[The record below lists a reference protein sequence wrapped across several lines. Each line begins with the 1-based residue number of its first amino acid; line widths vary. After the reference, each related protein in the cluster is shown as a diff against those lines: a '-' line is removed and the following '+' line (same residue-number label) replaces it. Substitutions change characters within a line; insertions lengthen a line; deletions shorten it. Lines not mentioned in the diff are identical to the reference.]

1 MVLAKYTSDHAPLP
15 IPGMHFLVG
24 GAMLLIAFAVAF
36 PGLAAHKTD
45 KALAI
50 SAQRGNPVESFEV

>member
-1 MVLAKYTSDHAPLP
+1 
-15 IPGMHFLVG
+15 MHFLVG

-50 SAQRGNPVESFEV
+50 SARGGNHVESFEV